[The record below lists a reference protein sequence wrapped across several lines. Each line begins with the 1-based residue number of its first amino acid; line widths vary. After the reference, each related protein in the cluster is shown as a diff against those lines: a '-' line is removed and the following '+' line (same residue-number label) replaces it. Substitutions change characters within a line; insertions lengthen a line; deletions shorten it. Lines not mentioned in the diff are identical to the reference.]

1 MTYGAKRYDVVK
13 NNTNVIK
20 NSPRLG
26 GLLLDVI
33 PQQFEKIQ
41 PLDNPKYNR
50 LILLMSRHFYNRDSG
65 ADNE

>member
-1 MTYGAKRYDVVK
+1 MTYGVKRCVTVK
-13 NNTNVIK
+13 NNIFAFK

-41 PLDNPKYNR
+41 PLDALNIAKKGKKVN
-50 LILLMSRHFYNRDSG
+50 ILKAIGRKDSI
-65 ADNE
+65 

>member
-1 MTYGAKRYDVVK
+1 MK
-13 NNTNVIK
+13 NNIFAFK

-41 PLDNPKYNR
+41 PLDALNIAKKGKKVN
-50 LILLMSRHFYNRDSG
+50 ILKAIGRKDSI
-65 ADNE
+65 